1 MIIGYENRNNKI
13 YINLLIKVLR
23 LFILDVCSC
32 SVGIG

>member
-1 MIIGYENRNNKI
+1 MIIGYENRNKI
-13 YINLLIKVLR
+13 YMSLLIKVLR